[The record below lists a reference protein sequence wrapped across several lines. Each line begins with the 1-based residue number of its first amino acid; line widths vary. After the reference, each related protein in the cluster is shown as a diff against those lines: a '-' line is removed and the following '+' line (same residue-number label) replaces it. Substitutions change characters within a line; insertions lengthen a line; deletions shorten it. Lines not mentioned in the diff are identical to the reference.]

1 MTIRCVFH
9 VRDASTRAPSQG
21 QRPRAPSMLDLDI
34 EYVDEPLPRGTSAE
48 TWRRAR
54 GWSSED

>member
-1 MTIRCVFH
+1 MTLRCTFH
-9 VRDASTRAPSQG
+9 VSPVSVRTPSQDM
-21 QRPRAPSMLDLDI
+21 RPRAPSVLDLDV
-34 EYVDEPLPRGTSAE
+34 EYVDEPMPRGTPAE

>member
-1 MTIRCVFH
+1 M
-9 VRDASTRAPSQG
+9 
-21 QRPRAPSMLDLDI
+21 RPRAPSVLDLDV
-34 EYVDEPLPRGTSAE
+34 EYVDEPMPRGTPAE